1 MRLHGVVAHVCIS
14 VFPVPSCN
22 ASALSANRPE
32 CCARPYFKLGQ
43 RFLPRFVGLCLPLA
57 TSLGIVIVALVLVR
71 RALKWRYPI

>member
-1 MRLHGVVAHVCIS
+1 VYFCFSCSVVQRERV
-14 VFPVPSCN
+14 N
-22 ASALSANRPE
+22 GLLSANRPE

-57 TSLGIVIVALVLVR
+57 TSLGIVIVALLLVR